1 MEILRTNGD
10 SVLNAQIASF
20 TISDVEGI
28 VDINL
33 YTYAQN
39 THYKLILRGDDVEA
53 LKRLFHKFEG
63 TLL

>member
-1 MEILRTNGD
+1 MKILRKNGD
-10 SVLNAQIASF
+10 PVLEAQIASF

-33 YTYAQN
+33 YTYARN
-39 THYKLILRGDDVEA
+39 THYRLILDGRDVQA
-53 LKRLFHKFEG
+53 LKLLFHKFEG